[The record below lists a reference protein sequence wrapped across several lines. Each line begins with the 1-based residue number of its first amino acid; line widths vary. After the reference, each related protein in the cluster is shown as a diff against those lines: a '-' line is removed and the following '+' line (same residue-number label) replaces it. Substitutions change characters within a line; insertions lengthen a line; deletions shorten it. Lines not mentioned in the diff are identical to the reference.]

1 MIMIK
6 LFAGQDGSRPNAHH
20 IVLLVFMF
28 DRYIAK
34 KVPVLI
40 SQVILRERGRGRET
54 IKTKNTQPTP
64 GSMFVH
70 VDGETIRCL
79 VTMS

>member
-6 LFAGQDGSRPNAHH
+6 LFAGQDGSRPNAKH

-40 SQVILRERGRGRET
+40 SQVILRERGRET

-64 GSMFVH
+64 GSVFVH